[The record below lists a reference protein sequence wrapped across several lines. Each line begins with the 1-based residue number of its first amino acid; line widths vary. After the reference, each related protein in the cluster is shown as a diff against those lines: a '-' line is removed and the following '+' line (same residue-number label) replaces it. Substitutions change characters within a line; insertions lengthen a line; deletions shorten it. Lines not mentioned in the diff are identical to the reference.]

1 MIIMD
6 EYNEELY
13 HYGIL
18 GMKWGQRRYQN
29 PDGTLTEAGKKR
41 YDKYHDKDSNGTYYI
56 NKKGNK
62 ADKKWASKNYSK
74 ITDYAMKKSAR
85 ELRSVD
91 RKLTAK
97 NFGSIHNKDGTL
109 KSSYV
114 NSYNQAAAELMT
126 KKVTDL
132 RSPTGQTVQ
141 FVANRG
147 SLGVT
152 MALASAGYDMS
163 EFKNGVWANGRKAYT
178 QNYAN
183 TMDIAERK

>member
-1 MIIMD
+1 MS
-6 EYNEELY
+6 NEELY

-29 PDGTLTEAGKKR
+29 PDGTLTDAGKKR
-41 YDKYHDKDSNGTYYI
+41 YNKYHNEDGSI

-62 ADKKWASKNYSK
+62 ADTKWAYKNHDT
-74 ITDYAMKKSAR
+74 ITKYAANKSSSELRKVER
-85 ELRSVD
+85 EL
-91 RKLTAK
+91 TAI

-114 NSYNQAAAELMT
+114 NKYNQAAAQLMSQ
-126 KKVTDL
+126 KVTDL
-132 RSPTGQTVQ
+132 RSPTGQTIQ

-152 MALASAGYDMS
+152 MALASSGYDMS
-163 EFKNGVWANGRKAYT
+163 EFKNGVWASGRKAYT
-178 QNYAN
+178 QDYAN
-183 TMDIAERK
+183 TMDISDRKNN